1 MSATSPHRPLTPFR
15 RLTAPSVFGLAAT
28 IVLLTPAPAAAHHGW
43 DGFDTD
49 ELVYIAGTVAS
60 EGSWGEPHTYFDTTI
75 DTDLPADTPDLR
87 LPEDLQGPEDSIRV
101 ESALAY
107 AGPQD
112 ELEVIIAPPAY
123 TGRWGLDRPLTV
135 GERFQGVGYIN
146 RSDDALFRP
155 VAFWYGDDAVPVNQ
169 VLGSTLPVRA
179 PLPTSAG
186 GGPGA
191 TTPAPATTSTAA
203 DPLEEAP
210 SDPEESVPSEGD
222 AEATSDEA
230 STGVAGVWAVFGIV
244 VAAGVAG
251 GLVSLRR
258 RNRQS

>member
-1 MSATSPHRPLTPFR
+1 MNATSSHPRSAPLR
-15 RLTAPSVFGLAAT
+15 HLTAPVALGLAAAL
-28 IVLLTPAPAAAHHGW
+28 VLLTPTPAAAHHGW

-49 ELVYIAGTVAS
+49 NLVYIAGTVAS
-60 EGSWGEPHTYFDTTI
+60 EGSWGEPHTYFDAAL
-75 DTDLPADTPDLR
+75 DADLPTDTPDLAI
-87 LPEDLQGPEDSIRV
+87 PEDLQDPEDSIRV

-146 RSDDALFRP
+146 RTDDALFRP
-155 VAFWYGDDAVPVNQ
+155 VVFWYGDDAVPVNQ

-179 PLPTSAG
+179 PLPTAAG
-186 GGPGA
+186 EAPDA
-191 TTPAPATTSTAA
+191 AAPTPATTSTAA

-210 SDPEESVPSEGD
+210 SSSAESIPSEGD
-222 AEATSDEA
+222 AETTSEDA
-230 STGVAGVWAVFGIV
+230 ATGVAGVWAVFGIV
-244 VAAGVAG
+244 VAAGIVG
-251 GLVSLRR
+251 GLVYLRR
-258 RNRQS
+258 RTRQS